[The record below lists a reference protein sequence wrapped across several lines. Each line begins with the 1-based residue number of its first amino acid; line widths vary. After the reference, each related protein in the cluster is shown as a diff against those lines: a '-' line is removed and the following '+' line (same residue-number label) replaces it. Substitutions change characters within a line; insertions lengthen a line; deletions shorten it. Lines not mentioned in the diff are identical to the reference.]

1 LSLGQSRVYL
11 RKAVPNPIALD
22 DLNRMDAT
30 AFTAALA
37 QVFEHAPW
45 VAARA
50 ARKRPFASRTALHE
64 TMKDIVRSASDSE
77 QMALIC
83 GHPELAG
90 KAAVALTKDSA
101 SEQRGAGLDRL
112 TRAEFERFHALNT
125 AYRDK
130 FGFPFIMAVKG
141 RTKDEILDGFA
152 ARLDSA
158 RPAEIAT
165 ALDQIGRIAGFRLTD
180 LVAER

>member
-1 LSLGQSRVYL
+1 MSLGQSRVYL
-11 RKAVPNPIALD
+11 RKAVALIALD

-50 ARKRPFASRTALHE
+50 ARKRPFASRAALHE

-90 KAAVALTKDSA
+90 KAAVALTTDSA

-112 TRAEFERFHALNT
+112 TQDEYERFHALNS

-141 RTKDEILDGFA
+141 RGKGDILEGFA
-152 ARLDSA
+152 ARLEST

-165 ALDQIGRIAGFRLTD
+165 ALYQIGRIAGCRLAD
-180 LVAER
+180 LVTER

>member
-1 LSLGQSRVYL
+1 V
-11 RKAVPNPIALD
+11 AIPIALD
-22 DLNRMDAT
+22 DLNRMDAK
-30 AFTAALA
+30 AFIAALA

-50 ARKRPFASRTALHE
+50 AERRPFASRAALHDA
-64 TMKDIVRSASDSE
+64 MKEAVRRASDAE
-77 QMALIC
+77 QMALIR

-112 TRAEFERFHALNT
+112 TPGEYERFHALNT
-125 AYRDK
+125 VYREK

-141 RTKDEILDGFA
+141 RSKDDILQAFA
-152 ARLDSA
+152 ERLEGTRA
-158 RPAEIAT
+158 AEIAI
-165 ALDQIGRIAGFRLTD
+165 ALDQIGRIAGFRLAD